1 MICFDLKLNASFQS
15 KSKWSPATQNFWKR
29 SGWSYHGFQQ
39 DNPCCNQEEIE
50 PAPRCWHTSK
60 LNEEVVEELNWYP
73 DSQVTSTNANWCWVA
88 LGIKLS
94 TSSNKAWQNA
104 YIAWLSPTGVIFTL
118 SLQIFFQCAS
128 NLINWWNRFLCSTD
142 LKSIKM
148 TQQWLAPHN
157 T

>member
-1 MICFDLKLNASFQS
+1 MPV
-15 KSKWSPATQNFWKR
+15 SKWSTQNFWKR
-29 SGWSYHGFQQ
+29 RGWSYQGCQQ
-39 DNPCCNQEEIE
+39 DNPCSQACCNQGDIE
-50 PAPRCWHTSK
+50 PPRRWHTSK
-60 LNEEVVEELNWYP
+60 LHEEVGEELNWYP
-73 DSQVTSTNANWCWVA
+73 DYPDTQVTSTNANWCWVA